1 VSVGRAAIAA
11 ADGIGSGGY
20 RPAVPPARTAR
31 TLARTDNATSDLPR
45 TLRDPIMAALGTVYD
60 PEVPVDIV
68 QFGLV
73 YGLDIS
79 KDGDVTLTMS
89 LTSPSCPSAATIPK
103 ECETKIRSVS
113 GVKAVNVNVVWD
125 PPWGPEMIS
134 PEGRKK
140 LGMDSEE

>member
-1 VSVGRAAIAA
+1 M
-11 ADGIGSGGY
+11 ADTQS
-20 RPAVPPARTAR
+20 
-31 TLARTDNATSDLPR
+31 
-45 TLRDPIMAALGTVYD
+45 LRQPIMDALATVYD

-79 KDGDVTLTMS
+79 PENVVTLTMS
-89 LTSPSCPSAATIPK
+89 LTSPSCPSAASIPK
-103 ECETKIRSVS
+103 ECETKIKSVP
-113 GVKAVNVNVVWD
+113 GVKDVTVNIVWD

-140 LGMDSEE
+140 LGMDMDEEF

>member
-1 VSVGRAAIAA
+1 MTETT
-11 ADGIGSGGY
+11 
-20 RPAVPPARTAR
+20 PATRDPQRE
-31 TLARTDNATSDLPR
+31 
-45 TLRDPIMAALGTVYD
+45 LRDPIMAALGTVYD

-79 KDGDVTLTMS
+79 KEGDVTLTMS

-103 ECETKIRSVS
+103 ECETKIHNVP
-113 GVKAVNVNVVWD
+113 GVKAVTVNVVWD

-140 LGMDSEE
+140 LGMDMDE

>member
-1 VSVGRAAIAA
+1 M
-11 ADGIGSGGY
+11 
-20 RPAVPPARTAR
+20 
-31 TLARTDNATSDLPR
+31 TDNATADPSR
-45 TLRDPIMAALGTVYD
+45 SLRDPIMAALGTVYD

-103 ECETKIRSVS
+103 ECETKIRSVD

-140 LGMDSEE
+140 LGMDPEE